1 MISVGVDIDRLGLM
15 VVAGQPKSTSE
26 YIQASSRVGR
36 QAPGLV
42 VTCFNVRRPRDRS
55 HYERFVAYHES
66 FYRYVEATSLTPF
79 SGPALER
86 GLTGTLVAMTRL
98 GDPAMTA
105 PASAMDIAD
114 HRAYAEACIQALA
127 ERGAGQARDD
137 DEASR
142 LLDTLRRRGNRVL
155 EAWQKLVAIARHEA
169 AGKRSYSPF
178 DKDKTA
184 GKALL
189 YTVLDDNQPEPNSDD
204 ARFAAPTSMRDV
216 EPSVH
221 LWLERRSL
229 GGRR

>member
-1 MISVGVDIDRLGLM
+1 M
-15 VVAGQPKSTSE
+15 
-26 YIQASSRVGR
+26 
-36 QAPGLV
+36 
-42 VTCFNVRRPRDRS
+42 TCFNVRRPRDRS

-86 GLTGTLVAMTRL
+86 GLSGTLVAMARL
-98 GDPAMTA
+98 GDPGMTA
-105 PASAMDIAD
+105 PTSAMEIET
-114 HRAYAEACIQALA
+114 HRQYAEACVEALA
-127 ERGAGQARDD
+127 ERGGRQP
-137 DEASR
+137 
-142 LLDTLRRRGNRVL
+142 RGNDDAIQMRESLRDRGEKVI
-155 EAWQKLVAIARHEA
+155 EAWQKLVKVARHEA

-184 GKALL
+184 GKPLL
-189 YTVLDDNQPEPNSDD
+189 YTVIDDNPPEPNSDD

>member
-1 MISVGVDIDRLGLM
+1 M
-15 VVAGQPKSTSE
+15 
-26 YIQASSRVGR
+26 
-36 QAPGLV
+36 

-55 HYERFVAYHES
+55 HYERFVAYHQS

-86 GLTGTLVAMTRL
+86 GLAGTLLAMTRL
-98 GDPAMTA
+98 GHSVMTA
-105 PASAMDIAD
+105 PTAAMDIET
-114 HRAYAEACIQALA
+114 HRLLA
-127 ERGAGQARDD
+127 EECVEVLAARGAAQTSGAGESARLKKALEDR
-137 DEASR
+137 AHKI
-142 LLDTLRRRGNRVL
+142 L
-155 EAWQKLVAIARHEA
+155 EAWQKLTKEARHE
-169 AGKRSYSPF
+169 GGTKRSYSRF

-184 GKALL
+184 GKPLL
-189 YTVLDDNQPEPNSDD
+189 YTIIDDDPPPTHSDD